1 MTRNVDKSMFLYLF
15 FICLS
20 PSSNVTHAMLS
31 PNPVLQGVNQ
41 WPLGATSMFVINVF
55 FIYKCTHFKGSSP
68 PYPLVN
74 VTVIQTILAV
84 KNRTGI
90 CRKGSEDID
99 QEIGLSTKKS
109 N

>member
-55 FIYKCTHFKGSSP
+55 LHI
-68 PYPLVN
+68 N
-74 VTVIQTILAV
+74 VLISKVPAHSIHLLT
-84 KNRTGI
+84 
-90 CRKGSEDID
+90 
-99 QEIGLSTKKS
+99 
-109 N
+109 

>member
-41 WPLGATSMFVINVF
+41 WPLGATSMFVI
-55 FIYKCTHFKGSSP
+55 
-68 PYPLVN
+68 
-74 VTVIQTILAV
+74 
-84 KNRTGI
+84 
-90 CRKGSEDID
+90 
-99 QEIGLSTKKS
+99 
-109 N
+109 

>member
-15 FICLS
+15 FIWLS

-55 FIYKCTHFKGSSP
+55 LYINVLP
-68 PYPLVN
+68 LYPLVN

-90 CRKGSEDID
+90 CRKGSEVID

>member
-55 FIYKCTHFKGSSP
+55 LYI
-68 PYPLVN
+68 N
-74 VTVIQTILAV
+74 VLI
-84 KNRTGI
+84 
-90 CRKGSEDID
+90 
-99 QEIGLSTKKS
+99 S
-109 N
+109 NVPAHSIHLLT